1 MQSLYQMI
9 GISKQAHYKRLASQK
24 KQFEVKQAVIG
35 AAREIRKDHKR
46 MGCRKLYS
54 LIKPEGIGRD
64 KTESILLSNGF
75 RVSRKRNYHR
85 TTYSGTRWYENR
97 ISGLEITAINQL
109 WVSDITY
116 IPVSYNKYYYLTL
129 IQDVY
134 SRKITGWQLSNG
146 MRTSQTVV
154 PAYQQAM
161 TSISGIYQKE
171 LIFHSDKGS
180 QYSSREMDQLHSDYG
195 VLPSM
200 GGKAWENAHAES
212 LNGVLKNEY
221 IDFQGSDIS
230 LSQARKLI
238 HNIVK
243 KYNEQRPHGSL
254 KKMKPVEFET
264 YVKNLDS
271 KHKPIFKINY

>member
-1 MQSLYQMI
+1 
-9 GISKQAHYKRLASQK
+9 
-24 KQFEVKQAVIG
+24 
-35 AAREIRKDHKR
+35 
-46 MGCRKLYS
+46 
-54 LIKPEGIGRD
+54 
-64 KTESILLSNGF
+64 
-75 RVSRKRNYHR
+75 
-85 TTYSGTRWYENR
+85 
-97 ISGLEITAINQL
+97 
-109 WVSDITY
+109 
-116 IPVSYNKYYYLTL
+116 
-129 IQDVY
+129 
-134 SRKITGWQLSNG
+134 
-146 MRTSQTVV
+146 
-154 PAYQQAM
+154 
-161 TSISGIYQKE
+161 
-171 LIFHSDKGS
+171 
-180 QYSSREMDQLHSDYG
+180 
-195 VLPSM
+195 M

>member
-161 TSISGIYQKE
+161 TSISGIYQKV

-243 KYNEQRPHGSL
+243 KYNEQHPHSSL